1 MRSNGR
7 IAAAFAAGLAAVVL
21 CMGAASDDPAERLQ
35 NPVQEARARH
45 MFQQLRCVVCQNESI
60 DDSQADIAGDLR
72 RIVRRQI
79 TAGKTD
85 LEIRDF
91 LVARYGEFILLT
103 PTASPGNAALWLT
116 PFLLIVLGGGY
127 LWIKS
132 RQPAVPDTGLTE
144 DERLALDAMGIG
156 EQDMVSPHNNSTNA
170 LGTVAVKH

>member
-1 MRSNGR
+1 MRPVR
-7 IAAAFAAGLAAVVL
+7 RVATALAAGLAAAIL
-21 CMGAASDDPAERLQ
+21 CMGASADDPLERLQ

-45 MFQQLRCVVCQNESI
+45 LFQQLRCVVCQNESI
-60 DDSQADIAGDLR
+60 DDSQAEIADDLR
-72 RIVRRQI
+72 KIVRQQI

-91 LVARYGEFILLT
+91 LVARYGEFILLR
-103 PTASPGNAALWLT
+103 PTITPGNAALWLT